1 MKNFSESA
9 KEESFIQA
17 MFCSRFFYGT
27 PSWSLVQYSFA
38 GAHLLLA
45 LSAFVGN
52 MIILVA
58 LKKESSFHPPTKL
71 LYRVLAFTDLMVGIV
86 VIPISATHYSSKAVE
101 NWKLCYL
108 TGIAGYVFGVI
119 LCGVSLSVLTA
130 ISVDRLLA
138 LTLRLRYR
146 QVATIK
152 RVQIFLL
159 ISCVQ
164 NIMNS
169 FLPLWNAR
177 VFVVICWVCVLLCLA
192 TSTFCYLKIYWMLRK
207 PHVRVQVRGN
217 LPWVQ
222 QNRTFRMSMVKFKKS
237 VSAVLWVHVVLVA
250 CYTPFTVL
258 NLRLSLSSDMNANS
272 TSIIGKFFSIT
283 LVYFNSSLNP
293 IVYCWGV
300 TEVREI
306 VKNMLTKFSC
316 MSR

>member
-1 MKNFSESA
+1 
-9 KEESFIQA
+9 
-17 MFCSRFFYGT
+17 
-27 PSWSLVQYSFA
+27 
-38 GAHLLLA
+38 
-45 LSAFVGN
+45 
-52 MIILVA
+52 
-58 LKKESSFHPPTKL
+58 
-71 LYRVLAFTDLMVGIV
+71 
-86 VIPISATHYSSKAVE
+86 
-101 NWKLCYL
+101 
-108 TGIAGYVFGVI
+108 
-119 LCGVSLSVLTA
+119 
-130 ISVDRLLA
+130 
-138 LTLRLRYR
+138 
-146 QVATIK
+146 
-152 RVQIFLL
+152 
-159 ISCVQ
+159 
-164 NIMNS
+164 MNS

-177 VFVVICWVCVLLCLA
+177 VFVVICWVCVLPCLA

-293 IVYCWGV
+293 IVYCWRV